1 MKRQKSNISQHHV
14 ISSNVT
20 RKSILRRIEGS
31 WNVNS
36 IFRQKCFVIL
46 KLKKFIFFIQN
57 FYPGI
62 RYESYDTYDMADMI
76 CSIPRRPCSLIR
88 VNRMIFQMLN
98 QK

>member
-36 IFRQKCFVIL
+36 IFRQKCFVMKNSKSSL
-46 KLKKFIFFIQN
+46 LLIQN
-57 FYPGI
+57 L
-62 RYESYDTYDMADMI
+62 
-76 CSIPRRPCSLIR
+76 IPE
-88 VNRMIFQMLN
+88 
-98 QK
+98 

>member
-36 IFRQKCFVIL
+36 IFRQKMFRHL
-46 KLKKFIFFIQN
+46 KTQKVHFFFNSKFLSQYKI
-57 FYPGI
+57 
-62 RYESYDTYDMADMI
+62 
-76 CSIPRRPCSLIR
+76 
-88 VNRMIFQMLN
+88 
-98 QK
+98 

>member
-36 IFRQKCFVIL
+36 IFRQKCFVMKNSKSSL
-46 KLKKFIFFIQN
+46 FLIQN
-57 FYPGI
+57 L
-62 RYESYDTYDMADMI
+62 
-76 CSIPRRPCSLIR
+76 IP
-88 VNRMIFQMLN
+88 V
-98 QK
+98 

>member
-36 IFRQKCFVIL
+36 IFHQKCFVM
-46 KLKKFIFFIQN
+46 KTQKVHFF
-57 FYPGI
+57 
-62 RYESYDTYDMADMI
+62 
-76 CSIPRRPCSLIR
+76 
-88 VNRMIFQMLN
+88 
-98 QK
+98 

>member
-36 IFRQKCFVIL
+36 IFRQKCFVMKNSKSSL
-46 KLKKFIFFIQN
+46 FFN
-57 FYPGI
+57 SKSYPGL
-62 RYESYDTYDMADMI
+62 RYDTYG
-76 CSIPRRPCSLIR
+76 
-88 VNRMIFQMLN
+88 
-98 QK
+98 